1 MLSFI
6 AVERTL
12 AVFILLKANSVGKI
26 WNIWYQVTEKKFSK
40 AVKGRMQLIGNVS
53 QITILAFE

>member
-26 WNIWYQVTEKKFSK
+26 WNIWYQVTEKFSK
-40 AVKGRMQLIGNVS
+40 AVKGRMQFIGNVS